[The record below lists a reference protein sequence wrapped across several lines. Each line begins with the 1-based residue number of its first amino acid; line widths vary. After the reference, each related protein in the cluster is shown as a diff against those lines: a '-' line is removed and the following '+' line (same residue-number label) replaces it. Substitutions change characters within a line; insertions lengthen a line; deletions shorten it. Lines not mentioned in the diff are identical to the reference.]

1 MVTVFLLSPAYC
13 AGRRAKIL
21 LKPGS
26 TLAIAQRLQAG
37 TLTLGEAFTFC
48 SGLYFRGK
56 IAYART
62 FAPEATLVITPTRG
76 LQSPDLLVTADVLR
90 EFAGV
95 DIAADDARYRKPL
108 ERDLQALAAW
118 LPAGGRVVLLGRD
131 AAEQN
136 DAPARR
142 KPCGQ
147 RLQVALQWL
156 SITRIVRRDVDAGEF
171 AQHIGGDEQVRRL
184 EPSCGR
190 DDESCL
196 GRERPRVGDLSPK
209 IQTAAERERFSQ
221 RERASLQPLGD
232 RERRAW
238 LQQDLRAP
246 SGAVGGRQE
255 EHRHHLILFSNRP
268 APGSRCSD

>member
-1 MVTVFLLSPAYC
+1 VTVFLLSPAYC

-26 TLAIAQRLQAG
+26 TLAIARRLQAG

-62 FAPEATLVITPTRG
+62 FAPESTLVITPTRG

-118 LPAGGRVVLLGRD
+118 LPAGGRVVLLGSVATGKYVDVLVRSLGPQLHFPPSFVGRGD
-131 AAEQN
+131 MSRGGLLLRHADSGVELDYAVLE
-136 DAPARR
+136 ATATRR
-142 KPCGQ
+142 GPRPPKLDPQ
-147 RLQVALQWL
+147 
-156 SITRIVRRDVDAGEF
+156 TRVRM
-171 AQHIGGDEQVRRL
+171 
-184 EPSCGR
+184 
-190 DDESCL
+190 
-196 GRERPRVGDLSPK
+196 
-209 IQTAAERERFSQ
+209 
-221 RERASLQPLGD
+221 
-232 RERRAW
+232 
-238 LQQDLRAP
+238 AP
-246 SGAVGGRQE
+246 SA
-255 EHRHHLILFSNRP
+255 
-268 APGSRCSD
+268 SR